1 MNGECQD
8 FFWRFSMSTR
18 QFSRVNF
25 HVGATIKT
33 SERQFQ
39 GNVENLSM
47 RGMLLVTEERLQVGE
62 MVDITISLSGTSP
75 ELAISFS
82 GKVCRVTDDGIGF
95 NFEKIDL
102 DSYTHLKNI
111 IAYNID
117 DSEKVMEEIYHS
129 IDEKLAAEK

>member
-1 MNGECQD
+1 
-8 FFWRFSMSTR
+8 MSTR
-18 QFSRVNF
+18 KFSRVNF
-25 HVGATIKT
+25 QVDATIKAGD
-33 SERQFQ
+33 RQFH

-47 RGMLLVTEERLQVGE
+47 SGMFMETGERLSIGDE
-62 MVDITISLSGTSP
+62 VDITIILTGTNP
-75 ELAISFS
+75 EISVNFI
-82 GKVCRVTDDGIGF
+82 GKVCRVIDDGLGF
-95 NFEKIDL
+95 TFEKIDL

>member
-1 MNGECQD
+1 
-8 FFWRFSMSTR
+8 MSTR
-18 QFSRVNF
+18 KFSRVNF
-25 HVGATIKT
+25 RVDATIKAGD
-33 SERQFQ
+33 RQFH

-47 RGMLLVTEERLQVGE
+47 SGMFMETGELLSIGD
-62 MVDITISLSGTSP
+62 MVDITIILTGTNP
-75 ELAISFS
+75 EISVNFS
-82 GKVCRVTDDGIGF
+82 GKVCRVIDDGLGF
-95 NFEKIDL
+95 TFEKIDL